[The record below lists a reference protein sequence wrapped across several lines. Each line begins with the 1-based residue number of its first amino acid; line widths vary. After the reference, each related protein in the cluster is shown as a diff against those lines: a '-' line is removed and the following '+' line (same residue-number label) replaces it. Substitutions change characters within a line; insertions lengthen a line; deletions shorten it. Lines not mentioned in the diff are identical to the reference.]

1 MLNLNSTI
9 FILNPVPK
17 IPISCKRGMETSKCF
32 VLNESRCTGVLK
44 NADSEFDNYFLK
56 SHPQD
61 TYFGK
66 LGPKTLKCFVSNET
80 RYVRVFKSNDS
91 EFDNYFL
98 KSRPTN
104 ICFGQAFL
112 CFSF

>member
-1 MLNLNSTI
+1 MH
-9 FILNPVPK
+9 
-17 IPISCKRGMETSKCF
+17 RGIEEF
-32 VLNESRCTGVLK
+32 DN
-44 NADSEFDNYFLK
+44 SEFDNYFLK

-66 LGPKTLKCFVSNET
+66 LGPKTLKCFVLNET